1 MSKQHKQ
8 LTYEQ
13 AYAELTS
20 ILQVLQSSDIE
31 LEELTK
37 HLRRAKELLL
47 FCRDQLHLTEKE
59 LETIFSEEEE

>member
-20 ILQVLQSSDIE
+20 ILHLLQGNDIE
-31 LEELTK
+31 LDELTK
-37 HLRRAKELLL
+37 QLRRAKELMH
-47 FCRDQLHLTEKE
+47 FCREQLLVTEKE
-59 LETIFSEEEE
+59 LESIFSEEEE